1 MIQDSSHHRNITDY
15 DIVAFDMDFT
25 IINYKFKPFMKL
37 MYEAAAVY
45 MIGYLGYP
53 PELIPPTEEEELL
66 YHFCSRWVIDKKR
79 LWVLKISEDSEVLLA
94 YNGYDK
100 VPNEDLIKE
109 YGEQPK
115 INPFCPDTLR
125 SNEY

>member
-53 PELIPPTEEEELL
+53 PELIPPTEEEHLL

-79 LWVLKISEDSEVLLA
+79 LWVLKISEDNEVLLA
-94 YNGYDK
+94 YNGYDR
-100 VPNEDLIKE
+100 VPNEELVKE
-109 YGEQPK
+109 FGEQPK

-125 SNEY
+125 SEEY

>member
-53 PELIPPTEEEELL
+53 PELIPTTEEEHLL

-79 LWVLKISEDSEVLLA
+79 LWVLKISEDNEVLLA
-94 YNGYDK
+94 YNGYD
-100 VPNEDLIKE
+100 
-109 YGEQPK
+109 
-115 INPFCPDTLR
+115 
-125 SNEY
+125 